1 MDAALQEKVAQLPMS
16 PGCYLMRDKAG
27 EVIYVGKA
35 LNLRSRVRSYFT
47 KADPR
52 AFVQI
57 LDDILGDLDVLLT
70 HTEKEALLLENEL
83 IKKHQ
88 PRFNVMLRDDKNFI
102 SLRLDVKQP
111 YPRLEVVR
119 KVKRDGARYFGPYSS
134 ASAIR
139 ETLKVVNRYF
149 RLRTCPDSVM
159 QNRRRPCLQYQIKR
173 CPGPCVLEVPKDE
186 YARAAEDVT
195 LFLSGRADE
204 LTVQVRER
212 MKGAAKSLKF
222 EEAAQLRDQ
231 LGAIERS
238 LEKQRAVS
246 VDQVDQDAFA
256 LHREGPLLVVTV
268 LFVRQG
274 RLGGGR
280 HFPFKG
286 QEFPDAELLAQLLAQ
301 YYDGGAFIPR
311 EVLLP
316 LELEDAAAHE
326 EWLGEKKGERV
337 YVLAPQ
343 RGDKAR
349 LVDMARENAVHQF
362 KEWRQKEATSGEV
375 LQKLMKR
382 LGLAKLPRRIECYDN
397 SHLQGTLAVGSRVTF
412 TDGEP
417 DKKLYRH
424 YKIRTAAGDD
434 DFRMMQE
441 VLTRRLTRG
450 QEEGDLPDLIVID
463 GGKGQLGVARAVLRE
478 QGLEATVE
486 LCSLA
491 KARVV
496 DDEKLFAARQGF
508 SPDDFHTE
516 AGGAGEPVD
525 DAVDEEAPESEEVT
539 EAHRGA
545 GKSRNAGRWKKGT
558 VEQSP
563 ERIFRPGRKNPI
575 VLRSNSHE
583 LFLLQRLRDEAHRF
597 AITFQRQLRR
607 TSNFKSVLR
616 EIPGVGETRQKALLR
631 HFGSLRRIREAT
643 VDELSGVE
651 GFPPKLAEEVFRFFH
666 AEGRSAES
674 ADEAAE
680 ALALEDAGLDETSED
695 GELDPES
702 AQMLDEVAAEVGA
715 SDAHSTAD

>member
-1 MDAALQEKVAQLPMS
+1 
-16 PGCYLMRDKAG
+16 
-27 EVIYVGKA
+27 
-35 LNLRSRVRSYFT
+35 
-47 KADPR
+47 
-52 AFVQI
+52 VQ
-57 LDDILGDLDVLLT
+57 G
-70 HTEKEALLLENEL
+70 
-83 IKKHQ
+83 
-88 PRFNVMLRDDKNFI
+88 
-102 SLRLDVKQP
+102 
-111 YPRLEVVR
+111 
-119 KVKRDGARYFGPYSS
+119 
-134 ASAIR
+134 
-139 ETLKVVNRYF
+139 
-149 RLRTCPDSVM
+149 
-159 QNRRRPCLQYQIKR
+159 
-173 CPGPCVLEVPKDE
+173 
-186 YARAAEDVT
+186 
-195 LFLSGRADE
+195 
-204 LTVQVRER
+204 R
-212 MKGAAKSLKF
+212 MKAAAKELRF

-246 VDQVDQDAFA
+246 VDQVDQDAFG

-316 LELEDAAAHE
+316 LELEDAATHA
-326 EWLGEKKGERV
+326 EWLSEKKGERV
-337 YVLAPQ
+337 HVLAPQ
-343 RGDKAR
+343 RGDKVR
-349 LVDMARENAVHQF
+349 LVDMARENASHQF
-362 KEWRQKEATSGEV
+362 NEWRKKEATSDEV
-375 LQKLMKR
+375 LLKLMKR

-412 TDGEP
+412 TDSEP

-441 VLTRRLTRG
+441 VLTRRLSRG
-450 QEEGDLPDLIVID
+450 KEEGDLPDLIVID
-463 GGKGQLGVARAVLRE
+463 GGKGQLGVARAVLQE
-478 QGLEATVE
+478 QGLSERVE

-496 DDEKLFAARQGF
+496 DDEALFAARQGF
-508 SPDDFHTE
+508 APEDFHTE
-516 AGGAGEPVD
+516 AGGTDGEMNEETNETVTDGD
-525 DAVDEEAPESEEVT
+525 DAAVEP
-539 EAHRGA
+539 HRGA

-575 VLRSNSHE
+575 VLRANSHE

-631 HFGSLRRIREAT
+631 HLGSLRRIREAS
-643 VDELSGVE
+643 VDELAGVE
-651 GFPPKLAEEVFRFFH
+651 GFPRKLAEEVFRFFH
-666 AEGRSAES
+666 TDGHSDENAG
-674 ADEAAE
+674 EAAE
-680 ALALEDAGLDETSED
+680 ALALEDAGLEESSEGEH
-695 GELDPES
+695 GELDAES
-702 AQMLDEVAAEVGA
+702 AAVLDEVAEEVGA
-715 SDAHSTAD
+715 AAQSGDA

>member
-1 MDAALQEKVAQLPMS
+1 MDAALQEKVATLPTT

-27 EVIYVGKA
+27 VIMYVGKA
-35 LNLRSRVRSYFT
+35 VNLRARVRSYFT
-47 KADPR
+47 KSDPR

-57 LDDILGDLDVLLT
+57 LDDILGDLEVLLT

-134 ASAIR
+134 ATAIR
-139 ETLKVVNRYF
+139 ETLRVVNRYF

-204 LTVQVRER
+204 LTVQVRDR
-212 MKGAAKSLKF
+212 MKSAAKALRF

-246 VDQVDQDAFA
+246 VDQVDQDAFG

-316 LELEDAAAHE
+316 LELEDAGAHE
-326 EWLGEKKGERV
+326 EWLSEKKGERV
-337 YVLAPQ
+337 HVLAPR

-349 LVDMARENAVHQF
+349 LVDMARENAAHQF
-362 KEWRQKEATSGEV
+362 NEWRKKEATSDEV
-375 LQKLMKR
+375 LLKLMKR
-382 LGLAKLPRRIECYDN
+382 LGLSKLPRRIECYDN

-441 VLTRRLTRG
+441 VLTRRLSRG
-450 QEEGDLPDLIVID
+450 REEGDLPDLIVID
-463 GGKGQLGVARAVLRE
+463 GGKGQLGVARAVLKE
-478 QGLEATVE
+478 QGLEARVD

-496 DDEKLFAARQGF
+496 DDEALFAARQGF
-508 SPDDFHTE
+508 SPEDFHTE
-516 AGGAGEPVD
+516 MAG
-525 DAVDEEAPESEEVT
+525 VDEPEASEEADDGR
-539 EAHRGA
+539 EASFEPRRGE
-545 GKSRNAGRWKKGT
+545 GRSRNAGRWKKDT

-575 VLRSNSHE
+575 VLRANSHE

-631 HFGSLRRIREAT
+631 HFGSLRRIREAN
-643 VDELSGVE
+643 VDELAGVE
-651 GFPPKLAEEVFRFFH
+651 GFPRKLAEEVFRFFH
-666 AEGRSAES
+666 AGGGSDETA
-674 ADEAAE
+674 ADAAE
-680 ALALEDAGLDETSED
+680 ALAFEDAGLDETTD
-695 GELDPES
+695 GETSELDAES
-702 AQMLDEVAAEVGA
+702 AAVLDEVAEEVGA
-715 SDAHSTAD
+715 SPQPAAG